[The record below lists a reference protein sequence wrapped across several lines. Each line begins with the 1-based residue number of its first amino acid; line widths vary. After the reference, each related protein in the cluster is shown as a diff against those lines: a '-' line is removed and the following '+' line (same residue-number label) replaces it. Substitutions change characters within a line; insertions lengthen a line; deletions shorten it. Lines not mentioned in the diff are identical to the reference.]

1 MKPAVRRVVN
11 DVLVEGTDDF
21 VSLHHLVW
29 YSRVAAEEQ
38 QLDHRELVSDAA
50 RALLEGGLAKIG
62 NLGDRIIQ
70 WPGTPEQVTSRL
82 VSQCVAFDWQPMG
95 DGCWIENTPAGDAWA
110 EHQTEQP

>member
-1 MKPAVRRVVN
+1 MWSTTSWSRERTTSYPSTTWFGTRGSRRK
-11 DVLVEGTDDF
+11 
-21 VSLHHLVW
+21 SS
-29 YSRVAAEEQ
+29 SRT
-38 QLDHRELVSDAA
+38 HRELVSDAA

-62 NLGDRIIQ
+62 NPCERIIP

-110 EHQTEQP
+110 EHQTEQQ